1 MADKSMKCTAGLCIP
16 YKRLCKRDH
25 WKTASDTTTI
35 TIIVGRDSRDEE
47 TFTLLREDLNTVS
60 EYFENVFLGASR
72 KAMHR
77 KAVLT
82 DVKPATFKIFAK
94 WLNGKLILNTDGR
107 GFDTVARAH
116 NSDIFKQLLD
126 LYVFADRYDVPQ
138 LRREVLDTLVT
149 FSHFS
154 PTLFDMELV
163 AQAYDELPADSPF
176 LRFLIDEY
184 AANWSGPA
192 EEVRDDTP
200 VAFLW
205 ELTKKFCDLR
215 SVRER
220 TGKIEHVALPSES
233 SHISIFSYIALSLST
248 YQQTRAVDIAMADS
262 KKNDKAKECTPCK
275 RGYRKLLT
283 DNTMV
288 TITVGKDLNDELEF
302 VLPQQYLITVS
313 EFFENSFAGS
323 FLEAKEKRLTLSD
336 VKPTTFRIFVEW
348 LNGRK
353 LLNSEGMEYDG
364 DRDGK
369 VKSPR
374 FEELVLLYIFADQYD
389 VPQFRR
395 DVLETFAT
403 YQRHYPMMIHG
414 VWLRLCYDRLP
425 STSPMLRFLVDSHV
439 YSWTGVAEGY
449 KALDYSPEFL
459 WDLASK
465 FCSLRKE
472 HLIKVER
479 CPYEL
484 RCDYHE
490 HDGKME

>member
-220 TGKIEHVALPSES
+220 TGKIEHVALPSE
-233 SHISIFSYIALSLST
+233 
-248 YQQTRAVDIAMADS
+248 
-262 KKNDKAKECTPCK
+262 
-275 RGYRKLLT
+275 
-283 DNTMV
+283 
-288 TITVGKDLNDELEF
+288 
-302 VLPQQYLITVS
+302 
-313 EFFENSFAGS
+313 
-323 FLEAKEKRLTLSD
+323 
-336 VKPTTFRIFVEW
+336 
-348 LNGRK
+348 
-353 LLNSEGMEYDG
+353 
-364 DRDGK
+364 
-369 VKSPR
+369 R
-374 FEELVLLYIFADQYD
+374 F
-389 VPQFRR
+389 
-395 DVLETFAT
+395 
-403 YQRHYPMMIHG
+403 
-414 VWLRLCYDRLP
+414 CN
-425 STSPMLRFLVDSHV
+425 
-439 YSWTGVAEGY
+439 
-449 KALDYSPEFL
+449 
-459 WDLASK
+459 
-465 FCSLRKE
+465 
-472 HLIKVER
+472 
-479 CPYEL
+479 
-484 RCDYHE
+484 YHE
-490 HDGKME
+490 